1 MSGFLFHE
9 TIYGPVYSRRLGV
22 SLGVNLMPT
31 HAKHCTFNCI
41 YCECGWNSSDK
52 EQPKIPSRREVSQLL
67 DEKLSTMKHK
77 GTVADTITFAGNG
90 EPTLHPDFNAIIDD
104 TIALRDQYF
113 PLCKISVLSNTT
125 MLHKAEV
132 VTALKK
138 IDQNILKLDAGTEE
152 MFQLI
157 NQPGGK
163 ITLRNVVDEIKQFG
177 KNLIVQTM
185 FLRGEYNGR
194 KIDNTTDT
202 EIEAWIK
209 LIVEIN
215 PPLLMI
221 YPVDRETPVSNIE
234 KIPEKELEAIA
245 AKVSNLGIQINVYG

>member
-41 YCECGWNSSDK
+41 YCECGWNHSEK
-52 EQPKIPSRREVSQLL
+52 ENHKMPSREEVSQLL
-67 DEKLSTMKHK
+67 DEKLNNMKQQ
-77 GTVADTITFAGNG
+77 GAVADTITFAGNG
-90 EPTLHPDFNAIIDD
+90 EPTLHADFNAIIND
-104 TIALRDQYF
+104 TINLRDKYF

-132 VTALKK
+132 VAALMKV
-138 IDQNILKLDAGTEE
+138 DQNILKLDAGTEE

-163 ITLRNVVDEIKQFG
+163 ITLRQVVDGIKQFSE
-177 KNLIVQTM
+177 NLIVQTM
-185 FLRGEYNGR
+185 FLRGEYHGS
-194 KIDNTTDT
+194 KIDNTTDA
-202 EIEAWIK
+202 EVEAWMK
-209 LIVEIN
+209 LIEKIN
-215 PPLLMI
+215 PPLVMI

-234 KIPEKELEAIA
+234 KIPVKELEAIA
-245 AKVSNLGIQINVYG
+245 AKVRKMGIQINVYG